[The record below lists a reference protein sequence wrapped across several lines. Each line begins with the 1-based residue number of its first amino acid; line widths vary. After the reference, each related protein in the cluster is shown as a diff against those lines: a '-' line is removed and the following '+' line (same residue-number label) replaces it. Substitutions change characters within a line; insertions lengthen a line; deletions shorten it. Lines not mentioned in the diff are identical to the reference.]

1 MNKTYPVRLRC
12 RLSEAELQ
20 SHKTL
25 VKELNISSQKFLYLH
40 LLNYQPETDIRAVM
54 VKDVLKILESANELT
69 RKMKTYIESSLYN
82 LPPEV
87 KYWNPETIATY
98 HRRLNEA
105 LIEINMLLQNISDSD
120 PHTKLIREEVRT
132 TKSDLL
138 DRVLLNQKTVKSF
151 AVMQISVCCLFQPTY
166 VLLPLEENQKAGN
179 V

>member
-40 LLNYQPETDIRAVM
+40 LLNYQPDTDIRAVM

-138 DRVLLNQKTVKSF
+138 DRVLL
-151 AVMQISVCCLFQPTY
+151 
-166 VLLPLEENQKAGN
+166 
-179 V
+179 